1 MGEKKYANDPVLFIS
16 QPELTMPKVQMQHQ
30 YMTMKKKSLKNNTA
44 PLENEDTLQENTSEN
59 KNERKLFK
67 EMTVEERIQYFLNT
81 HSYSP
86 KLRCEIKTKDR
97 TYQGIVA
104 DYKDGKV
111 YMQVGRRSSNAVIPL
126 ENITKVRML
135 GF

>member
-1 MGEKKYANDPVLFIS
+1 
-16 QPELTMPKVQMQHQ
+16 MPKVQMQHQ

-111 YMQVGRRSSNAVIPL
+111 YMQVGRRANNAVIPL
-126 ENITKVRML
+126 ENITKVRM
-135 GF
+135 